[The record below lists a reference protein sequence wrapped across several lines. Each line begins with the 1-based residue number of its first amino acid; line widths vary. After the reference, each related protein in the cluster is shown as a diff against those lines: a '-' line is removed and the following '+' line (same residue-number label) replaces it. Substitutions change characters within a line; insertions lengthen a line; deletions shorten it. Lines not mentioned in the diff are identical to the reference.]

1 MFNYL
6 QKSKIIQSLIIL
18 GLIIYT
24 AINLYS
30 SPITYI
36 LEENSSHAYR
46 QFVHFI
52 MLHDAWFYLVFSVNL
67 VLQLI
72 LLHSFFQRNN
82 FTEEKSWMSVIWY
95 LFFLNFAVDINQITP
110 AFFTNTVI
118 IVLLHLNVNNSPLN
132 LKNKVTL
139 SGILIAL
146 NSLLDVTSGL
156 LLLFLISS
164 LLISRFSKFKDVLI
178 AIIGF
183 SIPYLYLFSFYFLQ
197 DRLLSFLETYQN
209 IQLFSLFTSGNF
221 SILHILIA
229 SFALFLMIFLSLIVK
244 INYDN
249 KLIILRKRV
258 ISLALLL
265 ITTVIIIL
273 VTNIPIKSSLSYLFV
288 PTALYFSITHSIK
301 KHAIANEVIV
311 ILICASLIL
320 LQIL

>member
-1 MFNYL
+1 MFYYL
-6 QKSKIIQSLIIL
+6 QKNKIIQSLILL
-18 GLIIYT
+18 GLVIYT
-24 AINLYS
+24 VINLYF

-36 LEENSSHAYR
+36 LEENSSYVYR

-52 MLHDAWFYLVFSVNL
+52 MLHDIWFYLIFIVNI

-82 FTEEKSWMSVIWY
+82 FTEEKSWMSLIWY

-118 IVLLHLNVNNSPLN
+118 IVLLHLNVNNSPVN

-139 SGILIAL
+139 SGMLIAL

-156 LLLFLISS
+156 LLLFLITS

-183 SIPYLYLFSFYFLQ
+183 FIPYLYLFSIYFLQ
-197 DRLLSFLETYQN
+197 DRLLNFFETYQN
-209 IQLFSLFTSGNF
+209 IQLFSLFNSGNF

-265 ITTVIIIL
+265 LTTVIMIL
-273 VTNIPIKSSLSYLFV
+273 FTDIPIKSSLNYLFV
-288 PTALYFSITHSIK
+288 PIALYFSIIHSIT
-301 KHAIANEVIV
+301 KHAIVNDIIV

-320 LQIL
+320 LPIL